1 MNVFIQIP
9 SPIKENGYDAQNY
22 QSDNHLD
29 TLNQSTA
36 SSWRFDT
43 SDSSSSLNQ
52 TQHDLE
58 DSLND
63 SSFPKGVRHLAAVT
77 DIPMIDDNDDD
88 CQSDCSDD
96 TTYSTWRAPPQDL
109 RGNKYQNEMK
119 VWWSLVSK
127 YPKSFHSKS

>member
-1 MNVFIQIP
+1 MLSTKFYINVFLQIP

-22 QSDNHLD
+22 QSDNHHD
-29 TLNQSTA
+29 TPNQSTA

-43 SDSSSSLNQ
+43 SDSSNSFNQ
-52 TQHDLE
+52 TQQDLE

-63 SSFPKGVRHLAAVT
+63 SSLPKGVRLLA

-96 TTYSTWRAPPQDL
+96 TTYSTWEEPPQEL

-119 VWWSLVSK
+119 VW
-127 YPKSFHSKS
+127 